1 MKINFNPSIRNT
13 IGIALAAITLNT
25 TPLPIRAQEK
35 PDTLELSI
43 KVTPEGTSNDTIL
56 QRAPNPEITIKGEKK
71 KAIIVV
77 DLSKNIL
84 YQYDKDG
91 NATTAYLVAS
101 GKKRYPTD
109 PGIRVVTHIEKYPYK
124 SAPETTRRRR
134 KPNDYGPRIICL
146 EKVDPQTGK
155 LSSTGEFI
163 HGTNNPN
170 SLGKYASLGCIRMDN
185 GVIKKLSEEVKRGDL
200 ILINK

>member
-25 TPLPIRAQEK
+25 TTLPIRAQEK

-56 QRAPNPEITIKGEKK
+56 QKAPNPEITIKGEKK

-109 PGIRVVTHIEKYPYK
+109 PGIRIVTHIEKYPYR
-124 SAPETTRRRR
+124 SAPKSTRRRR

-146 EKVDPQTGK
+146 EKVDPKTGK
-155 LSSTGEFI
+155 RSPTGEFI

-185 GVIKKLSEEVKRGDL
+185 GVITKLAEEVKRGDL
-200 ILINK
+200 ILIK

>member
-25 TPLPIRAQEK
+25 TTLPIRAQEK

-109 PGIRVVTHIEKYPYK
+109 PGIRIVTHIEKYPYR
-124 SAPETTRRRR
+124 SAPKSTRRRR

-146 EKVDPQTGK
+146 EKVDPKTGK
-155 LSSTGEFI
+155 RSPTGEFI

-185 GVIKKLSEEVKRGDL
+185 GVITKLAEEVKRGDL
-200 ILINK
+200 ILIK